1 MNAIKVISVV
11 KIAATISTLALA
23 VITTY
28 FLPTMNLTNWCSWC
42 VTEHEMQYN
51 FHRHSPVQKML
62 FLELSGNRA
71 FPNQAG
77 QPSMKT

>member
-1 MNAIKVISVV
+1 M
-11 KIAATISTLALA
+11 AATISTLALA

-42 VTEHEMQYN
+42 VTEQEMHCGEKQQKYN

-62 FLELSGNRA
+62 FLELSRN
-71 FPNQAG
+71 
-77 QPSMKT
+77 